1 METWSKYKKNK
12 YKKWKS
18 SIENGEFIMIN
29 DIEYEE
35 FSKIHN
41 NEENFC
47 HITDTS
53 SNEHCKSTVD
63 ITENEGHNY
72 ENNILENKR
81 SQYVKNITYNFCYLA
96 LFIVAGITFGYN
108 YSHTDDSYHQS
119 TKISN
124 NYEKNDLEW
133 LIL

>member
-18 SIENGEFIMIN
+18 SIESGEFIMIN

-41 NEENFC
+41 NEVNFC
-47 HITDTS
+47 DISDTS
-53 SNEHCKSTVD
+53 SNDHCISTVD
-63 ITENEGHNY
+63 ITENQPNND

-81 SQYVKNITYNFCYLA
+81 SQCVKNITYNFCCLA
-96 LFIVAGITFGYN
+96 LFVIAGITFNYN
-108 YSHTDDSYHQS
+108 YYYNNDSYSQS

-124 NYEKNDLEW
+124 NYRENDLEW